1 MRGRADYSEK
11 IFSEEDDRAKLMVWQ
26 KENIRALGA
35 VNLSLMII
43 AKYPKVIGQVF
54 GSLLKS
60 WTESNII
67 ATWYEVYLN
76 FKCIKYNLS
85 SNV

>member
-43 AKYPKVIGQVF
+43 AKYPKVIGQVL
-54 GSLLKS
+54 GHC
-60 WTESNII
+60 WNHE
-67 ATWYEVYLN
+67 
-76 FKCIKYNLS
+76 LS
-85 SNV
+85 QI